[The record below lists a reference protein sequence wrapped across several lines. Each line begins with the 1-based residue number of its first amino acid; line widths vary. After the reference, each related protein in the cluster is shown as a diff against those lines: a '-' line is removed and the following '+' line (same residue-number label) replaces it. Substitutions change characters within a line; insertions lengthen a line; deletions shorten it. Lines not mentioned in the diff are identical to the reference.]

1 MKKRWWILGVVLV
14 VVGGY
19 LSYAR
24 WLKPGNAGA
33 QATEKVTELVVVV
46 RGALQDSIEGSGN
59 LVAAQERALA
69 FGSGGRV
76 TAIYIAEGEHV
87 TAGQPLVQLETT
99 SLELSVK
106 QAEASLAKTQVQLEA
121 TLAGATESEIAA
133 AEAAVSSVQASYA
146 QVKDGVSTER
156 LTQLQAELDL
166 AAQEVQQAQGN
177 YDRYGDRMAASLQ
190 DATLAYERAQF
201 TYDIAAEVDSY
212 TLTSAWSNVEQRQ
225 ADLDAL
231 LAGPTEEERATADL
245 GVQQAE
251 LALQKAQRQL
261 EDATLAAPFAGT
273 VTELNVAVG
282 ELAAGSAVVVIA
294 ELETLEVEI
303 TLDESDVVQVSEGQ
317 SAQVSLEALD
327 KLSIPGE
334 VTEIAPQ
341 GETTSGV
348 VLYPLTVRLAE
359 TPPEIRAGMTVD
371 VEIII
376 ARWDD

>member
-14 VVGGY
+14 AVGGY

-33 QATEKVTELVVVV
+33 QATEKVTELVVVA
-46 RGALQDSIEGSGN
+46 RGALQNSIEGSGN

-76 TAIYIAEGEHV
+76 TAIYIVEGEHV

-106 QAEASLAKTQVQLEA
+106 QAEASLAKAQVQLAA
-121 TLAGATESEIAA
+121 TLSGATEAEIAA
-133 AEAAVSSVQASYA
+133 AEAAVSSAQASYA
-146 QVKDGVSTER
+146 QVKEGVSTER

-212 TLTSAWSNVEQRQ
+212 TLTSVWSNVEQRQ

-231 LAGPTEEERATADL
+231 LAGSTEEERATAEL
-245 GVQQAE
+245 GVQQVE
-251 LALQKAQRQL
+251 ISLQKAQR
-261 EDATLAAPFAGT
+261 
-273 VTELNVAVG
+273 
-282 ELAAGSAVVVIA
+282 
-294 ELETLEVEI
+294 
-303 TLDESDVVQVSEGQ
+303 
-317 SAQVSLEALD
+317 
-327 KLSIPGE
+327 
-334 VTEIAPQ
+334 
-341 GETTSGV
+341 
-348 VLYPLTVRLAE
+348 
-359 TPPEIRAGMTVD
+359 
-371 VEIII
+371 
-376 ARWDD
+376 